1 MILINYIL
9 IYKGGYTVMETDVLL
24 TILGSYAFPIVVTI
38 YLLYERSTTTKTLID
53 AVNNLTNTTN
63 MLVEYLKGGLHNE
76 KS

>member
-1 MILINYIL
+1 M
-9 IYKGGYTVMETDVLL
+9 TTDVLL

-38 YLLYERSTTTKTLID
+38 YLLYERATTTKTLIE

-63 MLVEYLKGGLHNE
+63 VLVEYLKGGLHNE

>member
-9 IYKGGYTVMETDVLL
+9 IYKGGYDVMTTDVLL
-24 TILGSYAFPIVVTI
+24 TILGSYAFPVVVTI
-38 YLLYERSTTTKTLID
+38 YLLYERSTTTKTLIE

-76 KS
+76 KN

>member
-1 MILINYIL
+1 MSLDEL
-9 IYKGGYTVMETDVLL
+9 MTTDVLL

-76 KS
+76 KG

>member
-1 MILINYIL
+1 MILIKYIL
-9 IYKGGYTVMETDVLL
+9 IYKGGYAVMTRDVLL

-76 KS
+76 KG